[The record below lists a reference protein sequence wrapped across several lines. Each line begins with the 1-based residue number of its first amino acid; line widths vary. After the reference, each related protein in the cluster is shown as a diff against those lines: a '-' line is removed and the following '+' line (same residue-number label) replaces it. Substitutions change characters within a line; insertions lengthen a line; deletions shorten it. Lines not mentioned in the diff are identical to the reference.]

1 MVNLSRTRRQKAR
14 HAEKIRKLTLQLLQD
29 VKEEANEYGGLFI
42 YKISPYGSL
51 HPQEVLRFPGV
62 RTILHRGIQDDSGTK
77 WILLNFDGGARP
89 YVMKFRP
96 VLSFK
101 QYVITSLRRIKH
113 PLASPARTR

>member
-1 MVNLSRTRRQKAR
+1 MSRTRQQKAK
-14 HAEKIRKLTLQLLQD
+14 HAEKVRRLTMKLLQE
-29 VKEEANEYGGLFI
+29 VKSEANEYSGPFI

-62 RTILHRGIQDDSGTK
+62 RTILHHGIYDKDGRK

-96 VLSFK
+96 ALSFK
-101 QYVITSLRRIKH
+101 QYVVMSLARLKH
-113 PLASPARTR
+113 PLAHQPVATR